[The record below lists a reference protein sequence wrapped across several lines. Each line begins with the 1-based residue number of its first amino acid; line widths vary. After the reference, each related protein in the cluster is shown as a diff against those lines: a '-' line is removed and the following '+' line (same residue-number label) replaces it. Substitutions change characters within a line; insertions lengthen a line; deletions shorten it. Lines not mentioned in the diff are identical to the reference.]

1 MQTAEH
7 DGSFCAASL
16 NAWPFQHC
24 DQWEQRFA
32 RNSLLSFLAK
42 SGSEQRVKGFAQGVG
57 DRAQLLALKVP
68 DGCVIK
74 PCSSHLSA
82 LLFLLP
88 WEVVG
93 LDPMSS
99 ENTLDLF

>member
-1 MQTAEH
+1 M
-7 DGSFCAASL
+7 
-16 NAWPFQHC
+16 
-24 DQWEQRFA
+24 
-32 RNSLLSFLAK
+32 
-42 SGSEQRVKGFAQGVG
+42 G

-88 WEVVG
+88 WEAVG